1 MDVLVVGVVVVGVG
15 EEDGYISNL
24 RVLTPGDAKILLAD
38 AVSLDV
44 VVCIVC

>member
-1 MDVLVVGVVVVGVG
+1 VVVVGVVVVVVG
-15 EEDGYISNL
+15 KEDGYISNF

-38 AVSLDV
+38 VVLLGL